1 MNWGLV
7 IIHKINHDLSQILV
21 SIRLFLGIIIIIIR
35 LVAYTNKFIINGV

>member
-7 IIHKINHDLSQILV
+7 IIHKINHD
-21 SIRLFLGIIIIIIR
+21 IR